1 MNIAVIGTGNV
12 GRALGT
18 RLTLGGHRV
27 VFGTRDPQADRVRT
41 LLAEVNGDADAGPS
55 AEAVQESDVVILAT
69 PWDVTQEAVESLGDL
84 EGKIL
89 VDCTNPL
96 RPNLDG
102 LEVERGLS
110 GGEQV
115 AQWAEGARVVKALNT
130 TGAGNMADPALDED
144 HRLAILLCGDDAE
157 AKEVVGGLIGE
168 LGFSAVD
175 AGPLDRS
182 GLLENMALLWILL
195 AYQQG
200 LGTGFGFAIVTRS
213 DPEET

>member
-27 VFGTRDPQADRVRT
+27 VFGTRDPESERVRT
-41 LLAEVNGDADAGPS
+41 LLAEVSGDVEAGPS
-55 AEAVQESDVVILAT
+55 AEAVQDSEVVILAT
-69 PWDVTQEAVESLGDL
+69 PWGVTREAVESLGDL
-84 EGKIL
+84 HGKIL

-96 RPNLDG
+96 KPNLDG
-102 LEVERGLS
+102 LDVEQGLS

-130 TGAGNMADPALDED
+130 TGAGNMADPALNED
-144 HRLAILLCGDDAE
+144 HRLAILLCGDDVE
-157 AKEVVGGLIGE
+157 AKQVVGSLIGE

-175 AGPLDRS
+175 AGPLSRS

-200 LGTGFGFAIVTRS
+200 LGTDFGFAIVTRS
-213 DPEET
+213 GPGEI

>member
-12 GRALGT
+12 GRALGA
-18 RLTLGGHRV
+18 RLSLGGHRV
-27 VFGTRDPQADRVRT
+27 VFGTRDPESEKVRT
-41 LLAEVNGDADAGPS
+41 LLAEVNGDVGAGSS
-55 AEAVQESDVVILAT
+55 AAAVEESEVVILAT
-69 PWDVTQEAVESLGDL
+69 PWAVTREAVESLGDL
-84 EGKIL
+84 HGKIL

-96 RPNLDG
+96 KPNLDG

-110 GGEQV
+110 GGELV

-144 HRLAILLCGDDAE
+144 HRLAILVCGDDAE
-157 AKEVVGGLIGE
+157 AKELVAELIGE

-175 AGPLDRS
+175 AGPLNRS

-200 LGTGFGFAIVTRS
+200 LGTDFGFAIVTRS
-213 DPEET
+213 GPEEV

>member
-1 MNIAVIGTGNV
+1 M
-12 GRALGT
+12 
-18 RLTLGGHRV
+18 
-27 VFGTRDPQADRVRT
+27 
-41 LLAEVNGDADAGPS
+41 
-55 AEAVQESDVVILAT
+55 
-69 PWDVTQEAVESLGDL
+69 
-84 EGKIL
+84 
-89 VDCTNPL
+89 
-96 RPNLDG
+96 
-102 LEVERGLS
+102 ERGLS

-200 LGTGFGFAIVTRS
+200 LGTDFGFAIVTRS
-213 DPEET
+213 DSEET